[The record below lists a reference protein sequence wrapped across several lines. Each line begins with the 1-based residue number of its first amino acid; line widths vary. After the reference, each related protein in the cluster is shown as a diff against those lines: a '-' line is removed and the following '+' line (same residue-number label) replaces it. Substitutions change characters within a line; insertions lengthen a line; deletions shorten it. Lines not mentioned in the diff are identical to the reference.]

1 MDFEVAFPS
10 CYRHTQQRRHF
21 RHQVCHHVCHEE
33 REKEPA
39 GDVAVELARL
49 PQVAPFHLLGKGIV
63 GVEDEADKEEIDEIA
78 DGAPHHVGGQQPF
91 RLVFQ
96 VFLRVARHRL
106 VEVTCLE
113 EKEGHEEIRPVHDG
127 CPPVCIA
134 KATGVGDVQQHHTD
148 DADAA
153 QEVESMITSPHLSF
167 IIYHLSFLLTGH
179 SCHSPVFS

>member
-10 CYRHTQQRRHF
+10 CYRHAEQRRHF
-21 RHQVCHHVCHEE
+21 RNQVSHHIRHEE

-39 GDVAVELARL
+39 GDIAVELARL
-49 PQVAPFHLLGKGIV
+49 PQVAPCHLFGKGVV
-63 GVEDEADKEEIDEIA
+63 GVENKADEEEIDEIA
-78 DGAPHHVGGQQPF
+78 DGAPHHVGSQQPF

-113 EKEGHEEIRPVHDG
+113 EKERHEEIRPVHDG

-134 KATGVGDVQQHHTD
+134 KATGVGDVQQHHPY

-153 QEVESMITSPHLSF
+153 QEVESMIALFHLK
-167 IIYHLSFLLTGH
+167 LGVGGWKLG
-179 SCHSPVFS
+179 VGG